1 MSTSPKWQLKLQ
13 CLEYMFMAF
22 RVSDD
27 AKLWRPP
34 QEGDRLSLGEQLIIT
49 SVSWELNA
57 IQWLYFAC
65 DSSFKST
72 LKVTSLQG
80 RKQAQRELK
89 MNSTRRESQ
98 LTWLSQ
104 EQLILSRKERERY
117 YGILFK
123 MLVKFLSILSFLLG
137 KIIFYKF
144 FNRG

>member
-1 MSTSPKWQLKLQ
+1 MWTSPKWQLKLQ

-27 AKLWRPP
+27 AKLRRPP
-34 QEGDRLSLGEQLIIT
+34 QEGDRLSLGEQLMIT

-57 IQWLYFAC
+57 IQWLYFTC

-72 LKVTSLQG
+72 LKVTSLQV

-89 MNSTRRESQ
+89 MNSTRRASQ

-137 KIIFYKF
+137 KTTFYKF